1 MKGSLPLASFRFLLR
16 PKRLLRL
23 ASFRFLLRHPLQI
36 VLTVM
41 GVGLGVGV
49 VVAMDLAIQ
58 SSREA
63 FRISTESVAGR
74 STHRIVGGGGG
85 LPDSLYTL
93 VRARMGIRP
102 SAPVVDGF
110 ASSPLLP
117 GRALQVLGIDPFSE
131 GPFRPFLLGGSG
143 GLEVTDLLTGRA
155 AVFLGSETAAD
166 VGISVGDVFP
176 VQVDGRI
183 RALELRGILEP
194 SDELSRRALLDLLVV
209 DVGTAQGLLG
219 REGSLGRIDLI
230 LPDGK
235 EGEAL
240 ARRLE
245 EGLPGGI
252 LVQEAGRGAA
262 DLSQMIQAFDLNLTA
277 LSLLALI
284 FGMFLIYNTM
294 TFSVVQRRPILGS
307 LRALGVTRREVL
319 GLILGEAAILG
330 LVGTGLGLILGV
342 VFGRGLVRLVSRTI
356 NDLYFVVS
364 VEGLSLPPEIL
375 VKGALMGV
383 GATLLASLLPAVE
396 AGMSPPRFTL
406 TRSVLEESA
415 RRAVPRAALAGAALF
430 LAGGVLLLIPSRSVT
445 LSFGG
450 LFGVVMGIA
459 LLTPLTTAVLM
470 RGVAP
475 LAGRAV
481 GILGAM
487 AARGVVAAMSR
498 TAPAMAALVVAVSV
512 TVGLGT
518 MISSFR
524 ETVSRWLDGTLQAD
538 VYVSL
543 PGLVSSRAQGTL
555 DPGLLERLTT
565 GPGVVGYSTY
575 REAET
580 LSEEG
585 TTRLV
590 ALDLHPR
597 GEAAFDFKAGGGE
610 RGFRVFREGEGVFVS
625 ESLAYR
631 RRLAMG
637 DSVTLLGKAGPHS
650 FPVAGIFYDYGS
662 DQGVVMM
669 SRASYDRHWD
679 DPGVTSVGLFV
690 GDGES
695 VDRVVEDLRPLVGEE
710 QAVLIRSNRALKA
723 ASLEVFDRTFAITGV
738 LRMLAFAVA
747 FMGVLSALMALQ
759 LERGRELGVLRANG
773 LLPGQVW
780 QLVTAQTGLMGLV
793 AGILAVPAGLV
804 LALVMIFVVNK
815 RSFGWTLQLEVGPEI
830 LVQAVLL
837 AILGA
842 GLAGVFPAWRMSRTP
857 PAMALREE

>member
-1 MKGSLPLASFRFLLR
+1 M
-16 PKRLLRL
+16 RLLLPL

-36 VLTVM
+36 VLTVL
-41 GVGLGVGV
+41 GVALGVGV
-49 VVAMDLAIQ
+49 VVSIDLAIQ

-63 FRISTESVAGR
+63 FRISTEAVAGR
-74 STHRIVGGGGG
+74 STHRVVGSGGG
-85 LPDSLYTL
+85 LPDSLFTL
-93 VRARMGIRP
+93 VRAQWGIRP
-102 SAPVVDGF
+102 SAPVLEGF
-110 ASSPLLP
+110 VSSPLLP
-117 GRALQVLGIDPFSE
+117 GRPLQVLGIDPFSE
-131 GPFRPFLLGGSG
+131 APFRPFLLGGSG
-143 GLEVTDLLTGRA
+143 GLEVTDLLSDLS
-155 AVFLGSETAAD
+155 AVFAGSGTADAA
-166 VGISVGDVFP
+166 GISVGDSLP
-176 VQVDGRI
+176 VLVDGRI
-183 RALELRGILEP
+183 RVLILRGILEP

-209 DVGTAQGLLG
+209 DVGTAQELLG
-219 REGSLGRIDLI
+219 QRGRLTRIDLI
-230 LPDGK
+230 LPEGRA
-235 EGEAL
+235 GEAVAGDL
-240 ARRLE
+240 AERL
-245 EGLPGGI
+245 PDGI
-252 LVQEAGRGAA
+252 LVREAGRRAA
-262 DLSQMIQAFDLNLTA
+262 ALSQMIRAFDLNLTA

-294 TFSVVQRRPILGS
+294 TFSVVQRRPILGA

-319 GLILGEAAILG
+319 GLILGEAAVLG
-330 LVGTGLGLILGV
+330 LVGTGLGLLLGIV
-342 VFGRGLVRLVSRTI
+342 LGRGLVSLVTRTI

-396 AGMSPPRFTL
+396 AGMSPPRITL
-406 TRSVLEESA
+406 TRSILEESA
-415 RRAVPRAALAGAALF
+415 RRAVPRAAAAGAVLF
-430 LAGGVLLLIPSRSVT
+430 LAGIVLLLMPSRSVV
-445 LSFGG
+445 LAFGG

-459 LLTPLTTAVLM
+459 LLTPLATAVLV
-470 RGVAP
+470 GLVGP
-475 LAGRAV
+475 VVGRTV
-481 GILGAM
+481 GILGTM
-487 AARGVVAAMSR
+487 AARGVVTAMSR

-538 VYVSL
+538 IYVSL

-555 DPGLLERLTT
+555 DPDLVGRLTR
-565 GPGVVGYSTY
+565 GPGVAGFSTY

-580 LSEEG
+580 LAG
-585 TTRLV
+585 DGAVRLI

-597 GEAAFDFKAGGGE
+597 GEAAFDFKAGGGG
-610 RGFRVFREGEGVFVS
+610 RGLRSFREEEGVFLS
-625 ESLAYR
+625 EPLAYR
-631 RRLAMG
+631 RRLSVG
-637 DSVTLLGKAGPHS
+637 DSLTLLGPSGSRS
-650 FPVAGIFYDYGS
+650 FRVAGVFYDYAS

-669 SRASYDRHWD
+669 SRTTYDRYWQ
-679 DPGVTSVGLFV
+679 DPGVTSLGLFV
-690 GDGES
+690 AEGQA
-695 VDRVVEDLRPLVGEE
+695 VDEVVEGLRPLVGEE
-710 QAVLIRSNRALKA
+710 QVVLIRSNLALKT

-738 LRMLAFAVA
+738 LRFLAFVVA

-837 AILGA
+837 AIVGSL
-842 GLAGVFPAWRMSRTP
+842 LAGVYPAWRMSRTP

>member
-1 MKGSLPLASFRFLLR
+1 MNGLLSTRPVKRFL
-16 PKRLLRL
+16 PL

-36 VLTVM
+36 LLTV
-41 GVGLGVGV
+41 LGVALGVAV
-49 VVAMDLAIQ
+49 VVSIDLAIQ

-63 FRISTESVAGR
+63 FRISTEAVAGR
-74 STHRIVGGGGG
+74 STHRIVGGGGA
-85 LPDSLYTL
+85 LPDSLFTL

-102 SAPVVDGF
+102 SAPVVEGF

-131 GPFRPFLLGGSG
+131 GPFRPFILGGSG
-143 GLEVTDLLTGRA
+143 GLEVTDLLSGRG
-155 AVFLGSETAAD
+155 AVFLGSGTAEAAG
-166 VGISVGDVFP
+166 VSVGDDLP
-176 VQVDGRI
+176 LLVDGKTWV
-183 RALELRGILEP
+183 LEVRGILEP

-209 DVGTAQGLLG
+209 DVGTAQVLVG
-219 REGSLGRIDLI
+219 RPGFLSRIDLI
-230 LPDGK
+230 LPEGR
-235 EGEAL
+235 EGEVL
-240 ARRLE
+240 AQRLQE
-245 EGLPGGI
+245 SLPGGARI
-252 LVQEAGRGAA
+252 QEAGRRAA
-262 DLSQMIQAFDLNLTA
+262 DLSQMIRAFDLNLTA

-294 TFSVVQRRPILGS
+294 TFSVVQRRPILGI
-307 LRALGVTRREVL
+307 LRALGVTRREIL

-330 LVGTGLGLILGV
+330 LVGTGLGLLLGIV
-342 VFGRGLVRLVSRTI
+342 LGRGLVRLVTRTI

-375 VKGALMGV
+375 VKGALMGL
-383 GATLLASLLPAVE
+383 GATLLASALPAVE
-396 AGMSPPRFTL
+396 AGMSPPRLTL

-415 RRAVPRAALAGAALF
+415 RRAVPRAAAVGAALF
-430 LAGGVLLLIPSRSVT
+430 LSGGLLLLAPSRSVA

-459 LLTPLTTAVLM
+459 LLTPLTTSVLM
-470 RGVAP
+470 RGAAP
-475 LAGRAV
+475 LAGRVA

-538 VYVSL
+538 IYVSV

-555 DPGLLERLTT
+555 DPGLVERLTT
-565 GPGVVGYSTY
+565 GPGVVGFSTY
-575 REAET
+575 RETET
-580 LSEEG
+580 LSG
-585 TTRLV
+585 DGSVRLV

-597 GEAAFDFKAGGGE
+597 GEAAFDFRGGGGE
-610 RGFRVFREGEGVFVS
+610 GGFRAFREGEGVFLS
-625 ESLAYR
+625 EPMAYR
-631 RRLAMG
+631 RSLSAG
-637 DSVTLLGKAGPHS
+637 DSVSLLGASGARS
-650 FPVAGIFYDYGS
+650 FPVVGVFYDYGS

-669 SRASYDRHWD
+669 SRATYDRHWD
-679 DPGVTSVGLFV
+679 DRGVTSLGLFV
-690 GDGES
+690 AEGRS
-695 VDRVVEDLRPLVGEE
+695 VDEVVAGLRPLVGDE
-710 QAVLIRSNRALKA
+710 QAVLIRSNRDLKA

-738 LRMLAFAVA
+738 LRFLAFVVA

-773 LLPGQVW
+773 LLPGQIW

-837 AILGA
+837 ALLGA
-842 GLAGVFPAWRMSRTP
+842 LLAGVYPAWRMSRTS
-857 PAMALREE
+857 PAVALREE